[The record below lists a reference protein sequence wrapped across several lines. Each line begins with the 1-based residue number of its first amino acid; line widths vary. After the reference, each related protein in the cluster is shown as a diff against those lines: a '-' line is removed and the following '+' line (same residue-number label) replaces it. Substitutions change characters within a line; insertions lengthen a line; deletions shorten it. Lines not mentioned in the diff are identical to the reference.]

1 MIRYGDAPVFLEISS
16 IINQFSMETK
26 ADGSVSWKFPPYEHS
41 ERIGAGATYYD
52 RPTITYDPLSGEK
65 FAQTLMKPIPT
76 SSILNL
82 ASAGYPIDLILRLSV
97 HSINGIQ
104 NRYGGSARRRDADLE
119 FYTLTEKMRRV
130 QQARAVGLKIKMVGD
145 KLTVVFVFRKN
156 VNSEVQS
163 DIVDIRRMLGLNPD
177 LTEFT
182 VVAGSI
188 HNDDTQIALLTRSL
202 SEILSDLGADIQVPD
217 AHVAEGRTSSTQS
230 ETREDG
236 TAIAPFI
243 EIHSSKE
250 KPSDAF
256 VSVSYRGY
264 WFWID
269 DKDLRSKRR
278 FSFLRAVFAL
288 TETGGAGGAPIV
300 TIPAG

>member
-1 MIRYGDAPVFLEISS
+1 
-16 IINQFSMETK
+16 
-26 ADGSVSWKFPPYEHS
+26 
-41 ERIGAGATYYD
+41 
-52 RPTITYDPLSGEK
+52 
-65 FAQTLMKPIPT
+65 
-76 SSILNL
+76 
-82 ASAGYPIDLILRLSV
+82 
-97 HSINGIQ
+97 
-104 NRYGGSARRRDADLE
+104 
-119 FYTLTEKMRRV
+119 
-130 QQARAVGLKIKMVGD
+130 
-145 KLTVVFVFRKN
+145 
-156 VNSEVQS
+156 
-163 DIVDIRRMLGLNPD
+163 
-177 LTEFT
+177 
-182 VVAGSI
+182 
-188 HNDDTQIALLTRSL
+188 
-202 SEILSDLGADIQVPD
+202 LGADIQVPD

-236 TAIAPFI
+236 TAIAPFL
-243 EIHSSKE
+243 EIYSSKE